1 MSPKDQSGKDAGVLD
16 YSSDSDDNDGDAPNN
31 VPCRKDQSGKGAG
44 VLHYGTDSDDNDED
58 ARNDVPGVP
67 ESADDYDVLDNGTA
81 RTVLGVPAGADEQSG
96 SDDNDQDGNEF
107 CLNRTNVNNDEG
119 ASNVASSG

>member
-1 MSPKDQSGKDAGVLD
+1 MYILT
-16 YSSDSDDNDGDAPNN
+16 
-31 VPCRKDQSGKGAG
+31 KDQSGKGTG
-44 VLHYGTDSDDNDED
+44 VLHYGTDSDNNDGD

-81 RTVLGVPAGADEQSG
+81 GTVLGVPAGADELSG
-96 SDDNDQDGNEF
+96 SDDNDQDGNKF

>member
-16 YSSDSDDNDGDAPNN
+16 YNSDSDNNDGDAPNN
-31 VPCRKDQSGKGAG
+31 VPCHKDPSGKDAG
-44 VLHYGTDSDDNDED
+44 VLDYGTDSNDNDGD
-58 ARNDVPGVP
+58 ARNDVLGVP

-81 RTVLGVPAGADEQSG
+81 GTVLGVPAGADEQTR

-119 ASNVASSG
+119 ACNVASSG